1 MMILPTKEEVKLCD
15 IIDSSDSTEE
25 EKRVAEKRS
34 FEIRKEMDEAGLEL
48 FSKQY
53 NLEFSWEDKI

>member
-25 EKRVAEKRS
+25 EKRVAEKK
-34 FEIRKEMDEAGLEL
+34 IIWNKKRK
-48 FSKQY
+48 
-53 NLEFSWEDKI
+53 I